1 MRQPKVTKAKEV
13 AALPVFT
20 EVLTG
25 GSFWITLSGQDFIGA
40 GWQCVKIG

>member
-1 MRQPKVTKAKEV
+1 VKDPDLPHITSKMVPGTLMRQPKVTKAKEV

-25 GSFWITLSGQDFIGA
+25 GSF
-40 GWQCVKIG
+40 